1 MATMETLL
9 KSVNTKLQML
19 EFTNESVREALE
31 KRHVP
36 TMERK
41 LKTLQDKID
50 EIQDLET
57 KIQEAKIEKGEN
69 IQDIKEWSIKIES
82 DISKYEASV
91 LELNSVI
98 RDIQKTESERVKQEE
113 EDLASKIRHQK
124 FEEEIK
130 FEEAK

>member
-1 MATMETLL
+1 METLL

-41 LKTLQDKID
+41 LKTLQDEID

-69 IQDIKEWSIKIES
+69 IEDIKEWSSKIES

-91 LELNSVI
+91 LQLNS
-98 RDIQKTESERVKQEE
+98 
-113 EDLASKIRHQK
+113 
-124 FEEEIK
+124 
-130 FEEAK
+130 

>member
-36 TMERK
+36 NMERK
-41 LKTLQDKID
+41 LKTLQEKID

-57 KIQEAKIEKGEN
+57 KIQEAKLEKGEN
-69 IQDIKEWSIKIES
+69 IQDIKEWSGKIES
-82 DISKYEASV
+82 DISNYEASV

-98 RDIQKTESERVKQEE
+98 RDIQKTESERVKQEA
-113 EDLASKIRHQK
+113 EDLASKIK
-124 FEEEIK
+124 SPEIRGGN
-130 FEEAK
+130 EI

>member
-1 MATMETLL
+1 M
-9 KSVNTKLQML
+9 
-19 EFTNESVREALE
+19 
-31 KRHVP
+31 
-36 TMERK
+36 
-41 LKTLQDKID
+41 QDKID

-57 KIQEAKIEKGEN
+57 KIQEAKIEKGED
-69 IQDIKEWSIKIES
+69 IQGIKEWSSKIES

-124 FEEEIK
+124 FEEEMK
-130 FEEAK
+130 FEDAKLLSRSNRAADA

>member
-1 MATMETLL
+1 METLL

-19 EFTNESVREALE
+19 EFTNEGVREALE

-36 TMERK
+36 SMERK

-69 IQDIKEWSIKIES
+69 IQDIKEWSSKIES
-82 DISKYEASV
+82 DISKYVACV
-91 LELNSVI
+91 AGGI
-98 RDIQKTESERVKQEE
+98 RGHERMGSLKYRLPKN
-113 EDLASKIRHQK
+113 DT
-124 FEEEIK
+124 F
-130 FEEAK
+130 